1 MFHTLPWLVTEV
13 PTIIL
18 VLTVV
23 GGDVKG
29 KLDVKL

>member
-18 VLTVV
+18 VLAVV
-23 GGDVKG
+23 DGDMKG
-29 KLDVKL
+29 KLDIKL